1 MSPTILIADD
11 DRESAMLYEH
21 YLNRC
26 GYRVLS
32 ASGGVECLPIIREES
47 PTVIVA
53 SVSMPW
59 GGADGL
65 LDCLSEESELQ
76 CGPNVILT
84 GYTADENVTALCE
97 MPGVFRYLRKPFLM
111 GRLLDYVRA
120 IEFDLRDASRP
131 NWSPRNRPS
140 PVACH

>member
-11 DRESAMLYEH
+11 DCESTRLYEN

-26 GYRVLS
+26 GYRVLT

-47 PTVIVA
+47 PVVIVVA
-53 SVSMPW
+53 VNMPW

-65 LDCLSEESELQ
+65 LDCLSEKPGLQ

-84 GYTADENVTALCE
+84 GYMADENVTALCE
-97 MPGVFRYLRKPFLM
+97 MPCVFRYLRKPFLM
-111 GRLLDYVRA
+111 GRLVDYVRA
-120 IEFDLRDASRP
+120 IEFGLRDAIRP
-131 NWSPRNRPS
+131 NVSPRDRQS
-140 PVACH
+140 RVECS